1 MGLGL
6 LTKKGLRMMDKKNK
20 ESIYTCIT
28 MAMLII
34 LLIGFLTVIKSCGSD
49 PTNGK
54 MPIGSYV
61 TVKLDGRRG
70 QVRTYSC
77 GKVVVRVPT
86 ANGYSIWNFKPE
98 DLEVE

>member
-1 MGLGL
+1 MIELNIAQAGQIIREHRLAH
-6 LTKKGLRMMDKKNK
+6 LRT
-20 ESIYTCIT
+20 EIYEVD
-28 MAMLII
+28 
-34 LLIGFLTVIKSCGSD
+34 GVD

-70 QVRTYSC
+70 RVRTYSC